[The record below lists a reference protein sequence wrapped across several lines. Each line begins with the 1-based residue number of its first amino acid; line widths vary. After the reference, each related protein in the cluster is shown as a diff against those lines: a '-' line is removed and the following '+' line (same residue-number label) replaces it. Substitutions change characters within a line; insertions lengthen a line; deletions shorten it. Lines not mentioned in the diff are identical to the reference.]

1 MSSRGSLQRKCVKGH
16 PKAAAKCS
24 GRCIRY
30 YPRLELPRSPDGRR
44 RFEALGGYP
53 TRGQAEAALADA
65 LARRSHGFV
74 LDPAKLT
81 VDQYLD
87 RWLDHIRISLRAR
100 TVARY
105 TALLRDHV
113 RPHVGVRPLKQLTPL
128 EIQAVYDRLAVGGRR
143 DGKPGGLAPQHI
155 LAVHRCL
162 HRALQQAVTWRLL
175 ARNVAIDATPPPR
188 PHHKAMALAPDQVAL
203 LLDAADRA
211 PSPWLGPWTVLA
223 AATGARNGELCG
235 LEWADLD
242 LDAGTVRF
250 HQALT
255 IIDPAVLPDADP
267 GTSGRRKELAVG
279 PVKSTASSAI
289 LTLPAFA
296 VQALRQH
303 RRQQARLRL
312 ACRQPQTVSLR
323 WVEPGRPPQPVQLE
337 LVFRTER
344 GTPVNP
350 NHASRAFARL
360 AASIGL
366 AAHPHMLRHAL
377 ASAMAANK
385 EPASIIAAQLRHA
398 DGGGLAQRVYIHQ
411 LPQTAPRVAGLIE
424 GVFGPAARGAQVMPT
439 VSAGRQVEGNRRET
453 GALNPA

>member
-16 PKAAAKCS
+16 SKAAGKCS

-30 YPRLELPRSPDGRR
+30 YPRLELPHGRDGTR
-44 RFEALGGYP
+44 RFESLGGYP
-53 TRGQAEAALADA
+53 TRSQAEAALADA
-65 LARRSHGFV
+65 LARRSHGPA

-87 RWLDHIRISLRAR
+87 RWLAHVRTSLRAR

-105 TALLRDHV
+105 AALLRDHV
-113 RPHVGVRPLKQLTPL
+113 RPSLGTRPLKQVTPL
-128 EIQAVYDRLAVGGRR
+128 EVQAVYDRLAIGGRR

-162 HRALQQAVTWRLL
+162 HRALAQAVTWRLV
-175 ARNVAIDATPPPR
+175 ARNVATDATPPPVPR
-188 PHHKAMALAPDQVAL
+188 TEVAALAPQQVAL
-203 LLDAADRA
+203 LLDAADRT

-250 HQALT
+250 RQALT
-255 IIDPAVLPDADP
+255 IIEPAVLPDVAEP
-267 GTSGRRKELAVG
+267 GSSGRRKELAVG
-279 PVKSTASSAI
+279 PVKSAASSAI

-296 VQALRQH
+296 VQALLQH

-312 ACRQPQTVSLR
+312 AYGQPQTVSLR
-323 WVEPGRPPQPVQLE
+323 WVEPGRPPQPVLLD

-411 LPQTAPRVAGLIE
+411 LPQTAPRVAGVIE
-424 GVFGPAARGAQVMPT
+424 GVFGPAARAT
-439 VSAGRQVEGNRRET
+439 RSVSAARRVEGNRRET
-453 GALNPA
+453 GASNPA

>member
-16 PKAAAKCS
+16 PRAASKCS
-24 GRCIRY
+24 SRCIRW
-30 YPRLELPRSPDGRR
+30 YPRLELPRAPDGTR
-44 RFEALGGYP
+44 RFQALGGYA

-65 LARRSHGFV
+65 LACRSQGIT

-87 RWLDHIRISLRAR
+87 RWLAHIQTTLRAR
-100 TVARY
+100 TVERY
-105 TALLRDHV
+105 RALLAHHV
-113 RPHVGVRPLKQLTPL
+113 RPYLGAQLLKTLEPLQ
-128 EIQAVYDRLAVGGRR
+128 IQGIYDQLAVSGRR

-162 HRALQQAVTWRLL
+162 HRSLEQAVTWRLIP
-175 ARNVAIDATPPPR
+175 RNAAKDATPPPR
-188 PHHKAMALAPDQVAL
+188 PHRQAAALAPEQVAV
-203 LLDAADRA
+203 LLDAADHS

-235 LEWADLD
+235 LEWTDLD

-250 HQALT
+250 RQALT
-255 IIDPAVLPDADP
+255 IVDPTVLPGASHGNAAAD
-267 GTSGRRKELAVG
+267 GRRKELAVG
-279 PVKSTASSAI
+279 PVKSTASNAI
-289 LTLPAFA
+289 LILPPFA

-303 RRQQARLRL
+303 RREQLRIRL
-312 ACRQPQTVSLR
+312 AIGQPAKIELR
-323 WVEPGRPPQPVQLE
+323 RVEPGQPPRPVQLD

-360 AASIGL
+360 ATSVGL
-366 AAHPHMLRHAL
+366 TAYPHLLRHTL

-398 DGGGLAQRVYIHQ
+398 DGGALAQRIYIHQ
-411 LPQTAPRVAGLIE
+411 LPQTAPRLAGVIE
-424 GVFGPAARGAQVMPT
+424 GMYGPTARQTQLGST
-439 VSAGRQVEGNRRET
+439 VSAGRRAEGN
-453 GALNPA
+453 